1 MGTPE
6 EGVAASK
13 VGMSSHVE
21 RFLTPLLARAYQ
33 YEPRLIQPHSRG
45 PILPAKA
52 LSLRPGSPV
61 TPQTRRRSSPEASR
75 LGREE
80 RLEGTARMHADNELC
95 VCVCVCCVS
104 VSVSVYMPRQQYWR

>member
-13 VGMSSHVE
+13 VGVSPHVQ
-21 RFLTPLLARAYQ
+21 RFLTPLVARANQ
-33 YEPRLIQPHSRG
+33 YEPRPIQPHSQG
-45 PILPAKA
+45 PAIPAEA
-52 LSLRPGSPV
+52 LSLRPVGPV
-61 TPQTRRRSSPEASR
+61 ALQTRRRSSPEASR

-80 RLEGTARMHADNELC
+80 RLEGTARKHADNELC

-104 VSVSVYMPRQQYWR
+104 VSVSVYMPRQQYWS